1 MNIPQDK
8 ILWQGRPSHWS
19 KFGTYFLCGVVFSLG
34 WYILFNPPEFIFL
47 LMDQWPVIGEFLD
60 FVMLLIPVGA
70 LMVAGWTALQI
81 KFTGWILI
89 QEKLISYRGIIT
101 RKEHGIWTNL
111 VRDVSA
117 KRPLIWRPFNLGWV
131 NIVSMDRTHPVKKI
145 GLIPYPSDLK
155 LQIDDI
161 ALEQSGKHGTRALD
175 VGR

>member
-1 MNIPQDK
+1 MNIPQER

-19 KFGTYFLCGVVFSLG
+19 RFGTYFVCSIVFVVGIFWLFSPPG
-34 WYILFNPPEFIFL
+34 FILQLIV
-47 LMDQWPVIGEFLD
+47 QWPVVGEFID
-60 FVMLLIPVGA
+60 IVMTMIPVTA
-70 LMVAGWTALQI
+70 FMVAGWTALQI

-131 NIVSMDRTHPVKKI
+131 EIISMDRTHPEKK
-145 GLIPYPSDLK
+145 S
-155 LQIDDI
+155 
-161 ALEQSGKHGTRALD
+161 
-175 VGR
+175 V